1 MKWSDV
7 GNIIASAAPVVAG
20 LLTGPAGVAV
30 TVGGLIAKTLGS
42 DTDPASVAQILQ
54 TDPAAFERVR
64 KFEIDNETTL
74 TRLHLEAETAQ
85 LTEINAT
92 MRAEAASLDPY
103 VRRWRPTFGYSVAL
117 AWTMQMVG
125 LTIIL
130 GWAVIKTPASAS
142 GIIDAMARVISSLMV
157 LWGVA
162 LSVLGINVKK
172 RSDDKQLSA
181 GKPQEPGMLGTLLHR
196 LAGGGGN

>member
-7 GNIIASAAPVVAG
+7 GNIIANAAPVVAG

-30 TVGGLIAKTLGS
+30 TVGGLIAKTIGS
-42 DTDPASVAQILQ
+42 DADPVSVAAALQ
-54 TDPAAFERVR
+54 ADPAAFERVR
-64 KFEIDNETTL
+64 KFELENETTL

-85 LTEINAT
+85 LAEVNQTI
-92 MRAEAASLDPY
+92 RAEAASLDPY
-103 VRRWRPTFGYSVAL
+103 VRRWRPTFGYSVAM
-117 AWTMQMVG
+117 AWAMQMIG

-130 GWAVIKTPASAS
+130 GHAVMKDPATAP
-142 GIIDAMARVISSLMV
+142 GIIDSMARVISSLMV

-172 RSDDKQLSA
+172 RSDDKQISA
-181 GKPQEPGMLGTLLHR
+181 GKTPEPGVLGTLLHK
-196 LAGGGGN
+196 LTGGGN

>member
-7 GNIIASAAPVVAG
+7 GNIVASAAPVVAG

-30 TVGGLIAKTLGS
+30 TVGGLIAKALGS

-54 TDPAAFERVR
+54 ADPTAFERVK
-64 KFEIDNETTL
+64 KFEMDHEL
-74 TRLHLEAETAQ
+74 ELVKLHLSAETSQ

-92 MRAEAASLDPY
+92 IRAEAASLDPY

-130 GWAVIKTPASAS
+130 GWAVISSPATAS
-142 GIIDAMARVISSLMV
+142 GIIEAMARVISSLMV
-157 LWGVA
+157 LWTVA

-172 RSDDKQLSA
+172 RSDDKQISA
-181 GKPQEPGMLGTLLHR
+181 GKTPEPGVLGTLLHK
-196 LAGGGGN
+196 LTGGGN